1 MDKHYQVTLT
11 NLCDITI
18 TQNYIEDFC
27 DMYGYPIEDVEK
39 IYPSIEEAIIKDYL
53 EFLIY
58 NEQLSLGD
66 YNDIEFEE
74 V

>member
-1 MDKHYQVTLT
+1 MDRHYQVTLT

-18 TQNYIEDFC
+18 TQDYIEYFC
-27 DMYGYPIEDVEK
+27 DMYDYPIEDIEK
-39 IYPSIEEAIIKDYL
+39 IYPSIEDTIIKDYL

-58 NEQLSLGD
+58 NEKLSLGD
-66 YNDIEFEE
+66 YNNIEIEE